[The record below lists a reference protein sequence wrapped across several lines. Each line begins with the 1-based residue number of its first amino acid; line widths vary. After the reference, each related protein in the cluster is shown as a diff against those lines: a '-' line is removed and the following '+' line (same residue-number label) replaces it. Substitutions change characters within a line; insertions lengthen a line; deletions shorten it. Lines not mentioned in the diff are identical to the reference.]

1 MLETKKFYQLEV
13 VASLGRG
20 FSSIGKCTAAAKN
33 DNAIDRYQA

>member
-33 DNAIDRYQA
+33 ERPMDKYQA